1 MIQKDILRTCGKRFA
16 RIIAD
21 AQPGDTITASIAFCH
36 ATQDEIRQWASRGWI
51 GIGERDIT
59 FNGVKTEGTVQ

>member
-21 AQPGDTITASIAFCH
+21 AQPGDTITASITFCH
-36 ATQDEIRQWASRGWI
+36 ATQDEIKSWAARGWI
-51 GIGERDIT
+51 SFGERDIV
-59 FNGVKTEGTVQ
+59 FNGVKSEGSVQ